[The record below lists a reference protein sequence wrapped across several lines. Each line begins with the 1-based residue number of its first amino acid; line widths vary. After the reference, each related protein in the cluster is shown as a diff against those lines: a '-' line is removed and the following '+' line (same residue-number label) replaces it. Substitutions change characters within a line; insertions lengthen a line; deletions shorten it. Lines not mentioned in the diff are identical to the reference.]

1 MSVTSKELQAVF
13 ISRYIENGWYVIA
26 GIGAGIQRAGV
37 ILAHLTHCPDL
48 KIVMS
53 DYFVDFL
60 NDMEIGNF
68 KSYTE
73 TGLKK
78 NAEYV
83 IPPEIRYE
91 TACRIDLMFAGGM
104 QIDRFGNTNLIG
116 IGSDFKKI
124 KLRGAGSIGAT
135 SMTSLVKRYIIF
147 TNSHNKRTFVEKCDF
162 ISTIG
167 WNKGGADAREKLGLL
182 GEGPQYVITPLC
194 IMDFTE
200 QSKELRL
207 KHLMP
212 NVSIE
217 SVIESTGFSL
227 VIPEKV
233 EKIPEPTELE
243 LEVLRKRIDPS
254 GILRQ

>member
-1 MSVTSKELQAVF
+1 MEATSKELQAVF

-60 NDMEIGNF
+60 GQTEIGDF
-68 KSYTE
+68 RSYTD

-78 NAEYV
+78 NANYMF
-83 IPPEIRYE
+83 PPELRYE
-91 TACRIDLMFAGGM
+91 TTSRIDLMFVGGI

-116 IGSDFKKI
+116 IGSNFAKL
-124 KLRGAGSIGAT
+124 KLRGAGSIGAP

-162 ISTIG
+162 LSTVG
-167 WNKGGADAREKLGLL
+167 WDKGGEDARRRLGLP
-182 GEGPQYVITPLC
+182 GGGPQFVITPLC

-207 KHLMP
+207 KYLMP
-212 NVSIE
+212 NASLE
-217 SVIESTGFSL
+217 SVIENTGFSL
-227 VIPEKV
+227 VLPERV
-233 EKIPEPTELE
+233 EKIPEPTEVE
-243 LEVLRKRIDPS
+243 LEVLRNRIDPS